1 MFSKANYL
9 ETGDFINTV
18 RNWEQCRNDLM
29 LGVFQGCQPSVIYRE
44 KCSAAYLSIYFVLYS
59 FPNVLQSR
67 HMLLQNHKFV
77 IQLQEI
83 DCLHIFFSNTL
94 ALCVSHHSAQ
104 SYSFLAFDYYFFFTD
119 LHEDHVNTVCSRFFG
134 TRKALCFAFWICS
147 KTKHLHTH
155 THTLVGCSRRGDI

>member
-104 SYSFLAFDYYFFFTD
+104 SYSFLAFDYYFFFYR
-119 LHEDHVNTVCSRFFG
+119 S
-134 TRKALCFAFWICS
+134 S
-147 KTKHLHTH
+147 
-155 THTLVGCSRRGDI
+155 